1 MNPKATIRSYQNTD
15 RQSIIDLFL
24 LNTPTYFSE
33 EEEVDLHRY
42 LDEEIDEYFV
52 VQIDGEIVG
61 CGGINFSDNQSKGVI
76 SWDILHPDF
85 QGKGIGSQLLQ
96 FRIERIIKH
105 HHIPKII
112 VRTSQHVYRFYEKN
126 GFELKE
132 ATPDYWAPG
141 FDLYYMEYRPSLS
154 E

>member
-1 MNPKATIRSYQNTD
+1 MTIRPYQTND
-15 RQSIIDLFL
+15 RQTIIDLFL

-33 EEEVDLHRY
+33 DEEADLHRY
-42 LDEEIDEYFV
+42 LDKEIDEYFV
-52 VQIDGEIVG
+52 VEVDGQVVG
-61 CGGINFSDNQSKGVI
+61 CGGINFPSDQSKGII

-96 FRIERIIKH
+96 FRIQRIIEH
-105 HHIPKII
+105 HRIPEIM

-132 ATPDYWAPG
+132 VTTDYWAPG
-141 FDLYYMEYRPSLS
+141 FDLYFMEYARSLS